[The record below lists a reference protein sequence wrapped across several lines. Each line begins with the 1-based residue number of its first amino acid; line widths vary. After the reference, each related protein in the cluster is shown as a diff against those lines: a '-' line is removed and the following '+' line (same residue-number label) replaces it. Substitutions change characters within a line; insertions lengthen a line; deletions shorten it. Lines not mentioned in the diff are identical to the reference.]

1 MDIGTD
7 KPGQGRQAQ
16 VPHHMIDLVDP
27 DESYTLAMY
36 QQQAY
41 ETIDDVLQRG
51 KLPVLAG
58 GTPLYVNAVVEGWVI
73 PRVEPDLALRA
84 ELEAEAGRIGSEQL
98 HRRLQSFDPAAAAGI
113 LPTNT
118 RRIIRALEVIEQ
130 TGYPMSKQQGKAAP
144 PYKIL
149 QICLQCDRSV
159 LYDRIDARV
168 DGYIERGL
176 VEEVASLHG
185 RGYSFDLP
193 AMSGIGYRQI
203 GEYVQGRATLPEAI
217 QRIKWDTH
225 TFVRHQGN
233 WFRRAAGALKLNVT
247 GGPPTGEA
255 LARVGDFLAFASA

>member
-1 MDIGTD
+1 MASPVYPPLVAIFGPTASGKSALAIEVCEAFNGEIVTADSRQVYRYMDIGTD

-168 DGYIERGL
+168 DGYIERG
-176 VEEVASLHG
+176 S
-185 RGYSFDLP
+185 
-193 AMSGIGYRQI
+193 
-203 GEYVQGRATLPEAI
+203 
-217 QRIKWDTH
+217 
-225 TFVRHQGN
+225 
-233 WFRRAAGALKLNVT
+233 
-247 GGPPTGEA
+247 
-255 LARVGDFLAFASA
+255 